1 MIEYIANFY
10 NETNNECQL
19 STNFKTFDL
28 TKLNEKENEDIN
40 LVIIEKQTTTGNSKK
55 SQPVLIL
62 LDKNKWQTKYKKYLN
77 QSSIILISKYTT
89 ILIIEKCRQLSF
101 SNKEEMMKKLEKI
114 QKNYYFMDNSPM
126 PSFEEYQ
133 KRKFPNQM

>member
-1 MIEYIANFY
+1 MIEYIAKFY
-10 NETNNECQL
+10 NENNNECQL

-28 TKLNEKENEDIN
+28 TKLNEKENEDLN
-40 LVIIEKQTTTGNSKK
+40 LVIIERQTTTSNSKT
-55 SQPVLIL
+55 SHPVLVL
-62 LDKNKWQTKYKKYLN
+62 FNKNKWQMRDKKYLN
-77 QSSIILISKYTT
+77 QSPRVFISKYTT
-89 ILIIEKCRQLSF
+89 IIIMKKCRQLSF

-126 PSFEEYQ
+126 PSYEDYQ